1 MRLVGATSRDV
12 IMQTPKFAESI
23 EFYERVLGLRV
34 VHRSERL
41 VGFETGSFCLYIEP
55 GEAYGPVFEFYVDDV
70 AETARQLVTAGCT
83 IEQDDPNV
91 PRCYVRDLNGFT
103 FNLRQSRP

>member
-1 MRLVGATSRDV
+1 MRLVGSSSQDV

-23 EFYERVLGLRV
+23 QFYEQALGLPV

-55 GEAYGPVFEFYVDDV
+55 GEAHGPVFEFFVDDV

-91 PRCYVRDLNGFT
+91 PRCYVRDLTGFT
-103 FNLRQSRP
+103 FNLRQSRA